1 MLKKLLTT
9 KKLLFAA
16 IMLVAGVNTWGQLT
30 LPAGTT
36 YTQNFDAIGSGLPTG
51 WTTRTGATAT
61 ARGNSQTFS
70 TGTIAW
76 GDTSGAFKNF
86 AASDGSLGSS
96 ASTANQAAATD
107 RALGVRPSG
116 SFADIGGAFE
126 LEIANTTGKTA
137 FSLTLKH
144 QLLDP
149 QSRTQ
154 IYQLQYS
161 TNGGGAWTTLG
172 TDFITSGS
180 FGSTSLNYN
189 FGTALDNKAT
199 TVLIRV
205 ASLAASTGSGSR
217 DSYGIDD
224 FVLTWT
230 NTPTPSV
237 VTNAVG
243 TVTATTAVLNGTG
256 NAANGS
262 NLALY
267 FDYGLTT
274 GYGLQQTTVTPS
286 SITGNTDTPFT
297 GTISGLTPN
306 TTYNY
311 RASGDNGTVY
321 NGSNATF
328 ITLANVPGAPA
339 IGGATTTSLSVTLN
353 STTQNTN
360 PATTTYAIQVTNTNQ
375 YVQTNGS
382 LGATA
387 VWATAATWGTK
398 VVTGLTSNTQYTF
411 QVKARNSA
419 TTPVET
425 AFGATASGTT
435 LAATAPL
442 LSAGTI
448 TTFGS
453 VCINTTATP
462 DKSFILDGDNL
473 TGDVTVGPLAGF
485 TFSTTSNGTFT
496 SSLTLTPVAGEVLTD
511 IFVRFTPTAVQSY
524 DGNIVL
530 SGGGA
535 SSINVAAAGSGI
547 NTSATVTTAAAT
559 SVTSATATLGG
570 NVTVQGCGTVTRG
583 VVYATTTNPAV
594 GGTGVTNLSGGTG
607 TGAYT
612 ANATGL
618 TTGITYYAR
627 AYATNNAG
635 TVYGSQVSFT
645 TTPANDLCAD
655 AVTLTV
661 NTAATNG
668 TLAGATYT
676 TFTNGNNQ
684 KDVWYKFTAA
694 CSGNHS
700 ITLAGFSGDAD
711 IYLFSGST
719 CPTNNNNAVAFSA
732 TANTPEVVTYTVT
745 SGVNYY
751 IRVAA
756 WDATAESSA
765 FTIRVQ
771 STDAVPTVT
780 TSTASAVTYQ
790 SATVPGTAVV
800 AGCSSAVGTTY
811 GIYYSTTNGFA
822 DGDGTQVPGTN
833 LSGTT
838 FSVNLSGLTPLTT
851 YYYKAYAANAAGTGY
866 STQGSFTT
874 AAFVLSAPVA
884 TAPTNITTTGFT
896 ANWEPVS
903 GATSYRLDVSTNS
916 LFGNFLNASNLII
929 SEYGEGT
936 SNRKYIEIYNGTG
949 AAVNLANY
957 RIWLISNGGSW
968 PESTISLSGTLNNNG
983 TYVIA
988 NNSTDVT
995 GANLY
1000 SGALSFNGNDA
1011 VGLAWNGGSGS
1022 TYTLIDAVGTDGAD
1036 PGTGWAVAGTNNAT
1050 VDKILIRKSTITSPT
1065 TNWST
1070 SAGTNESNSQW
1081 IVSTFTYN
1089 DNGQT
1094 TDLGSHTY
1102 GGMQDDLLPGYANLT
1117 VNGLSHDVT
1126 GLEPNTTYYYRV
1138 RAFGNSTTSINS
1150 NPISV
1155 LTGFRKI
1162 WLDGA
1167 WNGNGFA
1174 PTLIDDAEIK
1184 SDYHTVANGTFN
1196 AAQLTISSGT
1206 LTVGSGT
1213 SITINSGINIA
1224 GGAMVVQNNAN
1235 VKQNEDDSVN
1245 SGSVTVYR
1253 QTPLLKR
1260 LDYKM
1265 WSSPV
1270 AGQELGSFSPATQ
1283 ENRFYIYNTETNQ
1296 YNGISNTNSFGAGTG
1311 YLIRMPNGLP
1321 TTGYNDGLTA
1331 VSWQGSF
1338 VGAPHNGI
1346 IQVPVSYY
1354 EANPGATPQPL
1365 PVRGYNAIGNPY
1377 MSTISAGEFYAANAD
1392 RIDGAFYFW
1401 SKTNGSEETAYVA
1414 YTPGLGGNGTG
1425 SDAIQVGQGFIINVT
1440 MPSASHVTFNNEMR
1454 VLNNSNMTYRQSV
1467 GENSAPQVTEKHRY
1481 WLKLGN
1487 ATGVN
1492 SKALVGYVANATNG
1506 IDGGIDA
1513 KLLADNSAVLY
1524 TLADAAQ
1531 LMIQGRPVPF
1541 TNTDV
1546 VPVGYKALA
1555 AGTYTISLENFDG
1568 LFANGQNIYLKDKV
1582 SNTVHN
1588 LNSGAYSFASNAGTF
1603 DGRFEI
1609 VYVEDGALGTDNP
1622 AVTADNIVVFKDG
1635 SALGIAAGTT
1645 EIASVAIYDIR
1656 GRLLYQNNA
1665 VNATETSITTLQAAQ
1680 QVLVVQVT
1688 TAQNVKISKKVV
1700 Y

>member
-16 IMLVAGVNTWGQLT
+16 LMLVAGINTWGQYTTGFEDATKGSYGSATVSLSSVNWNMT
-30 LPAGTT
+30 RALIGDLANDRKEGTKSARMQT
-36 YTQNFDAIGSGLPTG
+36 TG
-51 WTTRTGATAT
+51 TAT
-61 ARGNSQTFS
+61 MLADVAGGIGTFS
-70 TGTIAW
+70 LKHARFG
-76 GDTSGAFKNF
+76 
-86 AASDGSLGSS
+86 SD
-96 ASTANQAAATD
+96 A
-107 RALGVRPSG
+107 SG
-116 SFADIGGAFE
+116 SFKVE
-126 LEIANTTGKTA
+126 
-137 FSLTLKH
+137 
-144 QLLDP
+144 
-149 QSRTQ
+149 
-154 IYQLQYS
+154 YS
-161 TNGGGAWTTLG
+161 TNGGTNWVQIGTDITSTSTTL
-172 TDFITSGS
+172 TTFSQAVNVSGS
-180 FGSTSLNYN
+180 VRIRITRLSDGDRINIDDVSWTAGPANPTVVTDPATSITATSAILN
-189 FGTALDNKAT
+189 GKAT
-199 TVLIRV
+199 
-205 ASLAASTGSGSR
+205 AANTS
-217 DSYGIDD
+217 
-224 FVLTWT
+224 V
-230 NTPTPSV
+230 TPTFS
-237 VTNAVG
+237 
-243 TVTATTAVLNGTG
+243 
-256 NAANGS
+256 
-262 NLALY
+262 
-267 FDYGLTT
+267 YGLTT
-274 GYGLQQTTVTPS
+274 AYGSSATSVSPS
-286 SITGNTDTPFT
+286 PITGNTQTAFT
-297 GTISGLTPN
+297 GTASGLSPN
-306 TTYNY
+306 TTYNFI
-311 RASGDNGTVY
+311 ASGSNTNGTY
-321 NGSNATF
+321 TGSNATF
-328 ITLANVPGAPA
+328 VTLANVPGAPDLSA
-339 IGGATTTSLSVTLN
+339 AATTSLSVTLN
-353 STTQNTN
+353 TTTQNSN
-360 PATTTYAIQVTNTNQ
+360 PATTQYAIQVTNTNQ

-382 LGATA
+382 LGATE

-398 VVTGLTSNTQYTF
+398 VVTGLSQGTSYTF
-411 QVKARNSA
+411 QVKARNSNN
-419 TTPVET
+419 VET
-425 AFGATASGTT
+425 AFGTQASLSTT
-435 LAATAPL
+435 TGPA

-496 SSLTLTPVAGEVLTD
+496 PSLTLTPVAGEVLTD

-524 DGNIVL
+524 DGNIVIQ
-530 SGGGA
+530 GGGA

-547 NTSATVTTAAAT
+547 NTSATVTTATAT
-559 SVTSATATLGG
+559 SITSATATLGG

-583 VVYATTTNPAV
+583 VVYATSTNPAV

-607 TGAYT
+607 TGAFT

-618 TTGITYYAR
+618 TTGVTYYAR

-655 AVTLTV
+655 AATLTV
-661 NTAATNG
+661 NAAATNG
-668 TLAGATYT
+668 TLVGATYT
-676 TFTNGNNQ
+676 AITNGENKN
-684 KDVWYKFTAA
+684 DVWYKFTAA
-694 CSGNHS
+694 CSGTHT

-780 TSTASAVTYQ
+780 TTTASAITYQ

-1036 PGTGWAVAGTNNAT
+1036 PGTGWAVAGVNNAT
-1050 VDKILIRKSTITSPT
+1050 VDRILIRKPTVTAPT
-1065 TNWST
+1065 TDWT
-1070 SAGTNESNSQW
+1070 ASAGTTESNSQW
-1081 IVSTFTYN
+1081 IVSSFTYN
-1089 DNGQT
+1089 ATNQT
-1094 TDLGSHTY
+1094 TDLGSHSY
-1102 GGMQDDLLPGYANLT
+1102 AGMQDDLLPGYANLT

-1184 SDYHTVANGTFN
+1184 SDYNTVANGTFN
-1196 AAQLTISSGT
+1196 AAQLKISSGT

-1235 VKQNEDDSVN
+1235 VKQNEDNAVN
-1245 SGSVTVYR
+1245 NGSVTVYR

-1270 AGQELGSFSPATQ
+1270 AGQGLGSFSPATQ

-1296 YNGISNTNSFGAGTG
+1296 YNGISNTSNFGAGTG

-1354 EANPGATPQPL
+1354 EANPDATPQPL
-1365 PVRGYNAIGNPY
+1365 PIRGYNAIGNPY

-1401 SKTNGSEETAYVA
+1401 SKTNGSEGTAYVA

-1425 SDAIQVGQGFIINVT
+1425 EDAIQVGQGFIINVT
-1440 MPSASHVTFNNEMR
+1440 MPSATHVTFNNEMR

-1481 WLKLGN
+1481 WLKLSS
-1487 ATGVN
+1487 ASGVN
-1492 SKALVGYVANATNG
+1492 SKILVGYVANATTGIDNG
-1506 IDGGIDA
+1506 IDG

-1546 VPVGYKALA
+1546 VPVGYKAFA

-1582 SNTVHN
+1582 SNTIHN

-1635 SALGIAAGTT
+1635 SALSIAAGTT

>member
-16 IMLVAGVNTWGQLT
+16 LMLVAGINTWGQINEGFET
-30 LPAGTT
+30 NGSSDPAG
-36 YTQNFDAIGSGLPTG
+36 
-51 WTTRTGATAT
+51 
-61 ARGNSQTFS
+61 
-70 TGTIAW
+70 
-76 GDTSGAFKNF
+76 
-86 AASDGSLGSS
+86 
-96 ASTANQAAATD
+96 
-107 RALGVRPSG
+107 
-116 SFADIGGAFE
+116 
-126 LEIANTTGKTA
+126 
-137 FSLTLKH
+137 
-144 QLLDP
+144 
-149 QSRTQ
+149 
-154 IYQLQYS
+154 
-161 TNGGGAWTTLG
+161 
-172 TDFITSGS
+172 
-180 FGSTSLNYN
+180 
-189 FGTALDNKAT
+189 
-199 TVLIRV
+199 
-205 ASLAASTGSGSR
+205 
-217 DSYGIDD
+217 
-224 FVLTWT
+224 WT
-230 NTPTPSV
+230 NTSITYNTNNPRTGTRSAVFNATNDEMITPLIATPNALSFWYRRSGTSPGTPTFTVYRGTSASGPWTQVGSTITNFTTTYQQFTADLSSFSNIYIRILHTRSSGSNEIYLDDFSV
-237 VTNAVG
+237 TVPTGPAVTTGTAG
-243 TVTATTAVLNGTG
+243 TVTATTAVLNGSA
-256 NAANGS
+256 NANGS
-262 NLALY
+262 STVALY
-267 FDYGLTT
+267 FDYGTT
-274 GYGLQQTTVTPS
+274 TSYGSQVLSTTPS
-286 SITGNTDTPFT
+286 STTGTTAQAFT
-297 GTISGLTPN
+297 GTATGLTPN
-306 TTYNY
+306 TTYNF
-311 RASGDNGTVY
+311 RAAGTNGTVY

-339 IGGATTTSLSVTLN
+339 LSAAATTSLSVTLN
-353 STTQNTN
+353 TTTQNSN
-360 PATTTYAIQVTNTNQ
+360 PASTQYAIQVTNTNQ

-398 VVTGLTSNTQYTF
+398 VVTGLSQGTSYTF
-411 QVKARNSA
+411 QVKARNSNN
-419 TTPVET
+419 VET
-425 AFGATASGTT
+425 AFGTQASLSTT
-435 LAATAPL
+435 TGPA

-462 DKSFILDGDNL
+462 DKSFILSGDNL
-473 TGDVTVGPLAGF
+473 TSNVTVGPLSGF
-485 TFSTTSNGTFT
+485 TFSTTSGGTF
-496 SSLTLTPVAGEVLTD
+496 SPSLTLSPSGGSIITD
-511 IFVRFTPTAVQSY
+511 IYVRFTPTAVQSY
-524 DGNIVL
+524 DGNIVI

-535 SSINVAAAGSGI
+535 SSINVAAAGSGV
-547 NTSATVTTAAAT
+547 NTSATVTTATAT
-559 SVTSATATLGG
+559 SITSATATLGG

-583 VVYATTTNPAV
+583 VVYATTTNPAI

-607 TGAYT
+607 TGAFT

-618 TTGITYYAR
+618 TTGVTYYAR

-655 AVTLTV
+655 AATLTV
-661 NTAATNG
+661 NAAITNG
-668 TLAGATYT
+668 TLAGSTYT

-694 CSGNHS
+694 CSGNHT
-700 ITLAGFSGDAD
+700 ITLAGFTGDPD
-711 IYLFSGST
+711 IYLFSGAT
-719 CPTNNNNAVAFSA
+719 CPTNNNNAVGFSS
-732 TANTPEVVTYTVT
+732 TSNTPETITYSVT
-745 SGVNYY
+745 SGNVYY

-756 WDATAESSA
+756 FDTTAETSA

-780 TSTASAVTYQ
+780 TNIASAITYQ

-800 AGCSSAVGTTY
+800 SGCSSAVGTSY
-811 GIYYSTTNGFA
+811 GIYYSTTSGFA
-822 DGDGTQVPGTN
+822 DGAGTQVPGTN

-838 FSVNLSGLTPLTT
+838 FSVNLSGLTPSTT

-896 ANWEPVS
+896 ANWEPVPN
-903 GATSYRLDVSTNS
+903 AASYRLDVSTNS
-916 LFGNFLNASNLII
+916 LFGTFINASNLII
-929 SEYGEGT
+929 SEYGEGST
-936 SNRKYIEIYNGTG
+936 GSKKYVEIFNGTG
-949 AAVNLANY
+949 QAVDLSNYRLFKSTNGSSSWTPYNFTAATLAN
-957 RIWLISNGGSW
+957 GA
-968 PESTISLSGTLNNNG
+968 
-983 TYVIA
+983 TYVLA
-988 NNSTDVT
+988 NNATDVP
-995 GANLY
+995 GANQY
-1000 SGALSFNGNDA
+1000 NGSFDWNGNDA
-1011 VGLAWNGGSGS
+1011 VAIAWNGGSG
-1022 TYTLIDAVGTDGAD
+1022 TTFNVIDVVGTNSAA
-1036 PGTGWAVAGTNNAT
+1036 PGTGWPVAGVNNAT
-1050 VDKILIRKSTITSPT
+1050 VDRILIRKPTVTAPT
-1065 TNWST
+1065 TDWT
-1070 SAGTNESNSQW
+1070 ASAGTTESNSQW
-1081 IVSTFTYN
+1081 IVSSFTYN
-1089 DNGQT
+1089 ATNQT
-1094 TDLGSHTY
+1094 TDLGTHNY

-1184 SDYHTVANGTFN
+1184 SDYNTVANGAFN
-1196 AAQLTISSGT
+1196 AAQLKISSGT

-1224 GGAMVVQNNAN
+1224 GGAMVVLNNAN
-1235 VKQNEDDSVN
+1235 VKQNEDNAVN
-1245 SGSVTVYR
+1245 NGSVTIYR

-1283 ENRFYIYNTETNQ
+1283 ENRFYIYNTQTNQ
-1296 YNGISNTNSFGAGTG
+1296 YNGISNTSSFGAGTG

-1338 VGAPHNGI
+1338 VGAPHNGT

-1354 EANPGATPQPL
+1354 EANPDATPQPL
-1365 PVRGYNAIGNPY
+1365 PIRGYNAIGNPY

-1401 SKTNGSEETAYVA
+1401 SKTNGSEGTAYVA

-1425 SDAIQVGQGFIINVT
+1425 EDAIQVGQGFIINVT
-1440 MPSASHVTFNNEMR
+1440 MPSATHVTFNNEMR

-1481 WLKLGN
+1481 WLKLSN

-1541 TNTDV
+1541 SNTDV

-1568 LFANGQNIYLKDKV
+1568 LFADGQNIYLKDKV
-1582 SNTVHN
+1582 SNTIHN

-1635 SALGIAAGTT
+1635 SALSIAAGTT